1 MRYII
6 QSNDMKA
13 DLQSHSQNGDFS
25 ISMKDHD
32 IPFDISL
39 IQPNL
44 YSVIVEGRS
53 FVIAIPKLAGEEI
66 HINGKNILLEIQ
78 DEIQI
83 RLKEMGW
90 EESVQKNAGEIKA
103 QIPGLITHFF
113 HQVGDEVKQNDAL
126 FLMEAMKM
134 ENEIKAP
141 ISGVIKKINIEIGSG
156 VEKGAL
162 IMEIV

>member
-113 HQVGDEVKQNDAL
+113 IRSV
-126 FLMEAMKM
+126 MK
-134 ENEIKAP
+134 
-141 ISGVIKKINIEIGSG
+141 
-156 VEKGAL
+156 
-162 IMEIV
+162 